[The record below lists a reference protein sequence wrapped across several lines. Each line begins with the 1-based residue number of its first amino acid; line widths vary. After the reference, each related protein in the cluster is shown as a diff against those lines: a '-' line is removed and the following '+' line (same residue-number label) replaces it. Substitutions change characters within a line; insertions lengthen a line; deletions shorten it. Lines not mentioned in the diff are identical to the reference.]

1 MAACGI
7 DDQETNS
14 MRSTTLTMALL
25 LLPGAAFADS
35 AAGIKWTSPSAWK
48 QDAPRS
54 MRVATYS
61 IPPAKGGSET
71 AECAIFYF
79 GPGQGGSVDAN
90 VQRWVAQF
98 ETPDGKPVP
107 NPAPKKSKINGLAVT
122 RLELE
127 GTYLASMGPMAPP
140 GVKKPGYKLLG
151 AIVEAPE
158 GPVFFKLTGPAKT
171 VAAAKADFEK
181 MLSSLSR

>member
-1 MAACGI
+1 M
-7 DDQETNS
+7 Q
-14 MRSTTLTMALL
+14 STILTMVLVFPA
-25 LLPGAAFADS
+25 AAFSDS
-35 AAGIKWTSPSAWK
+35 AAGIKWTPPSAWK
-48 QDAPRS
+48 QDAARS

-61 IPPAKGGSET
+61 IPPAKGDSEA
-71 AECAIFYF
+71 AECAVFYF

-107 NPAPKKSKINGLAVT
+107 SPAPKKTKISGLAVT

-171 VAAAKADFEK
+171 VAAAKTDFEK

>member
-1 MAACGI
+1 
-7 DDQETNS
+7 
-14 MRSTTLTMALL
+14 MRSAILTIALF
-25 LLPGAAFADS
+25 LPAAAFADS
-35 AAGIKWTSPSAWK
+35 AAGIKWTPPSAWK

-61 IPPAKGGSET
+61 IPPAKGDSEA
-71 AECAIFYF
+71 AECAVFYF

-140 GVKKPGYKLLG
+140 GAAKKPGYKLLG

-181 MLSSLSR
+181 MLSSLSH